1 MSIAE
6 NIDYLK
12 RLPGITRLMTG
23 EGLAGFDA
31 GSGRLSE
38 VRALE
43 PNPGNLRMFTYVP
56 ADLPKRP
63 ALVVVLHGCAQTAAA
78 YDHGAGWS
86 QLADRHGFVVLAPQQ
101 RRGNNPNLCFNWFA
115 PDDVTR
121 GSGEAESIYQM
132 VEHFAREHRVDRKR
146 VFVTGL
152 SAGGAMASAML
163 AAYPEIFAGGA
174 IIAGVP
180 HGAAGNLQDALNV
193 MFKAPHVS
201 TKELGSRVRTASAH
215 KGPWPKISVWHGSAD
230 NIVHPA
236 NAEHIV
242 NQWLSIHGLPAEPM
256 FEDTVDGHRRQ
267 GWWDANGNTV
277 IESYSIADMAHGV
290 PLAGSG
296 EHAGRPGRFM
306 LDAGIPSSLR
316 IAEFWRLTRSRHT
329 ASRID
334 AEATVSPPR
343 KLNGKANGKPSL
355 DLPAKAAGMNG
366 VIDRALRAVGLRTA
380 D

>member
-6 NIDYLK
+6 NIGYLK

-31 GSGRLSE
+31 GPGRLGE
-38 VRALE
+38 LRAFGH
-43 PNPGNLRMFTYVP
+43 NPGNLRMFAYVP
-56 ADLPKRP
+56 ATVSTQP
-63 ALVVVLHGCAQTAAA
+63 ALVVMLHGCAQTAAA

-86 QLADRHGFVVLAPQQ
+86 QLADRHGFILLAPQQ

-115 PDDVTR
+115 PEDIAR
-121 GSGEAESIYQM
+121 GSGEAESIRQM
-132 VEHFAREHRVDRKR
+132 VEHVTREHGVDRKR

-152 SAGGAMASAML
+152 SAGGGMASAML
-163 AAYPEIFAGGA
+163 AAYPEVFAGGA

-201 TKELGSRVRTASAH
+201 MRELGNRVRAASRH
-215 KGPWPKISVWHGSAD
+215 KGPWPKVSVWHGSAD
-230 NIVHPA
+230 TIVHPA

-242 NQWLSIHGLPAEPM
+242 NQWLSVHGLCAEPM
-256 FEDTVDGHRRQ
+256 FEDIVDGHRRQ
-267 GWWDANGNTV
+267 GWWDANGRTV
-277 IESYSIADMAHGV
+277 VESYSIANMAHGV
-290 PLAGSG
+290 PLASSG

-316 IAEFWRLTRSRHT
+316 IAEFWRLTRVQHAGSPVEAAT
-329 ASRID
+329 AQ
-334 AEATVSPPR
+334 PR
-343 KLNGKANGKPSL
+343 KLNGKVHAQ
-355 DLPAKAAGMNG
+355 PAKTSAMNG
-366 VIDRALRAVGLRTA
+366 MINRALSAVGLRKA

>member
-23 EGLAGFDA
+23 EGLAGFDG
-31 GSGRLSE
+31 GSGRLHE
-38 VRALE
+38 VRAFG
-43 PNPGNLRMFTYVP
+43 PNPGNLRMFAYLP
-56 ADLPKRP
+56 ANLPKRP
-63 ALVVVLHGCAQTAAA
+63 ALVVMLHGCAQTAAA
-78 YDHGAGWS
+78 YDHGAGWTS
-86 QLADRHGFVVLAPQQ
+86 LADRHGFVVLAPQQ

-121 GSGEAESIYQM
+121 GSGEAASIRQM
-132 VEHFAREHRVDRKR
+132 IEHTAHEHGIDRKR

-152 SAGGAMASAML
+152 SAGGGMASAML
-163 AAYPEIFAGGA
+163 AAYPEVFAGGA

-201 TKELGSRVRTASAH
+201 TKELGNRVRAASTH

-230 NIVHPA
+230 TIVHPA

-242 NQWLSIHGLPAEPM
+242 NQWLGVHGLRSEPM
-256 FEDTVDGHRRQ
+256 FEDIVDGHRRQ
-267 GWWDANGNTV
+267 GWWDVNGRTV
-277 IESYSIADMAHGV
+277 IESYSIANMAHGV
-290 PLAGSG
+290 PLASGG

-306 LDAGIPSSLR
+306 LDAGIPSSHH
-316 IAEFWRLTRSRHT
+316 IAAFWGLTERVHQAT
-329 ASRID
+329 LAADAADAS
-334 AEATVSPPR
+334 PR
-343 KLNGKANGKPSL
+343 KLNGNALAQPQNKLLTKASSV
-355 DLPAKAAGMNG
+355 NG
-366 VIDRALRAVGLRTA
+366 VINRALSAVGLRKT